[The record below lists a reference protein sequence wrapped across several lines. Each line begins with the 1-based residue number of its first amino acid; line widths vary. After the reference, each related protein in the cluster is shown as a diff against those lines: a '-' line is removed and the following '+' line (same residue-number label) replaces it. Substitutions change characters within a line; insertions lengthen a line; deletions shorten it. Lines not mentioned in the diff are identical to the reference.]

1 MVSRGQRRSSSE
13 LGYCERLIGAAP
25 KGGGADFQRMW
36 KERSGPSSREEQAFV
51 LSPTLLGVK
60 VVAGGSSSGGEQPR
74 RVLHSPLSL
83 LVEALAR
90 CGPGGNP
97 RTLRFRLPQGPARL
111 LRQHN

>member
-1 MVSRGQRRSSSE
+1 
-13 LGYCERLIGAAP
+13 
-25 KGGGADFQRMW
+25 MW
-36 KERSGPSSREEQAFV
+36 KERSGPPSREEQAFV

-90 CGPGGNP
+90 CGPGVGTRAP
-97 RTLRFRLPQGPARL
+97 SASGSLRVQHGCYGSTIETSAVAVQLTCHFGLPL
-111 LRQHN
+111 